1 MSFISY
7 AQNFEDVML
16 WRALEDVGR
25 GFYIDVGAQDPDVGS
40 VTRAFYDKGWSGIN
54 IEPVARYHDQ
64 LGRARPRDVNLSVV
78 CGSDESERRFFEI
91 PDTGLS
97 TLDPAIAD
105 RHRGAGWKVVERR
118 VSQRRLADIWAQHVT
133 GDVHFL
139 KIDAE
144 GAEQD
149 VLHGAMLDRHR
160 PWIIVIE
167 AVAPLMQHPMHQ
179 NWEHLIVDAGYAFVY
194 FDGLNRFYVAAER
207 QALEASFAVPPN
219 CFDDFV
225 RIAEHEAVTQL
236 LELKNRMGQGVNISS
251 ERSAGA
257 FNPAA
262 APFLALSD
270 PQPTLATPASQ
281 LCTESQ
287 FREAVYTEWCGELR
301 ETVMLHRKQW
311 EFVYILQALQ
321 VQGVLQS
328 GMRGLGFGCGKEP
341 LAAVMAKHGCEVVAT
356 DLDAAAV
363 AGKGWAET
371 DQHAS
376 QLEDLNARGIC
387 EPERFRSLVSFRAQ
401 NMNDIS
407 ADLTGF
413 DFVWSSCAF
422 EHVGSIARGLQFVIN
437 AMRCLKPGGI
447 AVHTTEFNL
456 TSNFTT
462 IESPDLVI
470 FRKHDIEHLIRQLE
484 RSGHEVLPLS
494 LNPGAGELDR
504 HVDLPPYKQEPHLRL
519 MLDRYVTTSIG
530 LIVRRGP

>member
-16 WRALEDVGR
+16 WRAFKGVER

-54 IEPVARYHDQ
+54 IEPVSRYYDE
-64 LGRARPRDVNLSVV
+64 LCRARPRDVNLRLV
-78 CGSDESERRFFEI
+78 CGSDESERHFFEI

-97 TLDPAIAD
+97 TLDPAIAE
-105 RHRGAGWKVVERR
+105 RHRGAGWKVLERR
-118 VSQRRLADIWAQHVT
+118 VSQRRLSDIWSQHVK

-160 PWIIVIE
+160 PWIVVIE
-167 AVAPLMQHPMHQ
+167 AVAPLTQDLLHQH
-179 NWEHLIVDAGYAFVY
+179 WEHFLVDAGYAFVY
-194 FDGLNRFYVAAER
+194 FDGLNRFYVATER
-207 QALEASFAVPPN
+207 KALEAGFAAPPN

-225 RIAEHEAVTQL
+225 RVAEHDAVAQL
-236 LELKNRMGQGVNISS
+236 AELKNRIGQAVNIPS
-251 ERSAGA
+251 ERSATA

-262 APFLALSD
+262 APFLASSG
-270 PQPTLATPASQ
+270 PQPTLAQPASQ
-281 LCTESQ
+281 LCTEGQ
-287 FREAVYTEWCGELR
+287 FREPVYADWCTELH
-301 ETVMLHRKQW
+301 ETVMMHRKQW

-321 VQGVLQS
+321 IHGKLQP

-341 LAAVMAKHGCEVVAT
+341 LAAVMAKRGCEVVAT

-363 AGKGWAET
+363 VGKGWAESG
-371 DQHAS
+371 QHAS

-387 EPERFRSLVSFRAQ
+387 EPEQFRSLVSFRAQ
-401 NMNDIS
+401 NMNEIS
-407 ADLTGF
+407 PDLTGF

-422 EHVGSIARGLQFVIN
+422 EHVGSIARGLQFVMN

-462 IESPDLVI
+462 LETPDLVI
-470 FRKHDIEHLIRQLE
+470 FRKHDIEHLVRQLE
-484 RSGHEVLPLS
+484 RSGHEVQPLN
-494 LNPGAGELDR
+494 LNPGSGELDR

-530 LIVRRGP
+530 LIVRAK